1 MTMTVI
7 GLTYRQHYDDNLPK
21 ELLELL
27 TTVRETYKLKQ
38 EDLFIGQTPTY
49 FKPSWFKKAVCGT
62 VYQLYFQYDHYSY
75 QQINYSDKNDL
86 DSIMAYLLGT
96 LFKGNTK

>member
-1 MTMTVI
+1 M
-7 GLTYRQHYDDNLPK
+7 GLTYRQHYDDTLPK

-27 TTVRETYKLKQ
+27 TTVREDCKLKQ

-62 VYQLYFQYDHYSY
+62 SYQLYFQYSYISY